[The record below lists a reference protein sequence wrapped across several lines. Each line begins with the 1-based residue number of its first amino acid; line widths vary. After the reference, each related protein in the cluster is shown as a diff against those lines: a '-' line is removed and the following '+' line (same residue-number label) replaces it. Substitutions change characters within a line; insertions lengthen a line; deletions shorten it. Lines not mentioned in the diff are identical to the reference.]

1 MKNIKKLFILLI
13 TVCLIGGCTLK
24 AEYNMDI
31 KSDKSMDF
39 SAIMAFDEELISAMA
54 SNGDGTM
61 GDSSLTDDGTTITDD
76 TTGTTDDSMTTD
88 DGTLT
93 DDTTGITEDGTVTDD
108 STLTDDSMTIDDS
121 TSTTTLTDEEQWA
134 IIENAVSEEDRA
146 QYEEAGYKV
155 ERYEEGSPWQAYR
168 QFCKHFLAPLA
179 LMSYTDVRLNRLL
192 INNIDGIPLDL
203 AKKLLP
209 KKAKFNFGILTH
221 IFLHSDCQKQYENNV
236 KALEKPVK
244 MSKNALIALI
254 ENLKDVVLGLKF
266 PKIKTEWGEYYSNT
280 NYTEQSFLE
289 KKSIISDYIEK
300 INPKTVC
307 DLGANRGD
315 FSRIASD
322 KCIKTLAFDID
333 DVAVEENYLQMK
345 KLKEFDILPLLQ
357 DLTNPSPSI
366 GFSNDERASFC
377 SRYKSDLVMAL
388 ALIHHLSISNNLPFD
403 NTAEFFSELAQYLI
417 IEFVPKEDSKVQILL
432 STREDIFPEY
442 NQQYFETV
450 YSKYYEI
457 LEKRNIQSSK
467 RILYLMRRKG

>member
-1 MKNIKKLFILLI
+1 MNNTSYKDPSGFVFKRNGEIYRQINKFSSEDYEFFMSSGLYKNLIEKGFIVEHEEVNDVIGNEKNFYKCIKPFQIEYI
-13 TVCLIGGCTLK
+13 TYPYEWC
-24 AEYNMDI
+24 
-31 KSDKSMDF
+31 F
-39 SAIMAFDEELISAMA
+39 SALKDAAVLTLNIQLEALKYSMSLKDA
-54 SNGDGTM
+54 SSYNVQFFNGNP
-61 GDSSLTDDGTTITDD
+61 IFID
-76 TTGTTDDSMTTD
+76 TLSF
-88 DGTLT
+88 
-93 DDTTGITEDGTVTDD
+93 
-108 STLTDDSMTIDDS
+108 
-121 TSTTTLTDEEQWA
+121 
-134 IIENAVSEEDRA
+134 
-146 QYEEAGYKV
+146 

-209 KKAKFNFGILTH
+209 KRAKFNFGILTH
-221 IFLHSDCQKQYENNV
+221 IFLHSDCQKQYENND

-254 ENLKDVVLGLKF
+254 ENLKDVVSGLKF

-333 DVAVEENYLQMK
+333 EVAVEENYLQMK

-357 DLTNPSPSI
+357 DLTNPSPAI
-366 GFSNDERASFC
+366 GFANDERASFS
-377 SRYKSDLVMAL
+377 SRFKSDLVMAL

-417 IEFVPKEDSKVQILL
+417 IEFVPKEDSKVKILL
-432 STREDIFPEY
+432 STREDIFPDY
-442 NQQYFETV
+442 NQQCFEAV

>member
-1 MKNIKKLFILLI
+1 MNNTSYKDPSGFVFKRNGEIYRQINKFSSDDYEFFMSSGLYKNLIEKGFIVEHEEVNDVIGNEKNFYKCIKPFQIEYI
-13 TVCLIGGCTLK
+13 TYPYEWC
-24 AEYNMDI
+24 
-31 KSDKSMDF
+31 F
-39 SAIMAFDEELISAMA
+39 SALKDAAVLTLNIQLEALKYSMSLKDASAYNVQFF
-54 SNGDGTM
+54 NG
-61 GDSSLTDDGTTITDD
+61 SPIFID
-76 TTGTTDDSMTTD
+76 TLSF
-88 DGTLT
+88 
-93 DDTTGITEDGTVTDD
+93 
-108 STLTDDSMTIDDS
+108 
-121 TSTTTLTDEEQWA
+121 
-134 IIENAVSEEDRA
+134 
-146 QYEEAGYKV
+146 
-155 ERYEEGSPWQAYR
+155 ERYEDGSPWQAYR

-209 KKAKFNFGILTH
+209 KRAKFNFGILTH

-254 ENLKDVVLGLKF
+254 ENLKDVVSGLKF

-322 KCIKTLAFDID
+322 KCIQTLAFDID
-333 DVAVEENYLQMK
+333 EVAVEENYLQMK

-357 DLTNPSPSI
+357 DLTNPSPAI
-366 GFSNDERASFC
+366 GFANDERASFS
-377 SRYKSDLVMAL
+377 SRFKSDSVMAL

-432 STREDIFPEY
+432 STRKDIFPEY
-442 NQQYFETV
+442 NEQCFEAV

>member
-1 MKNIKKLFILLI
+1 MNNTSYKDPSGFVFKRNGEIYRQINKFSSDDYEFFMSSGLYKNLIEKGFIVEHEEVNDVIGNEKNFYKCIKPFQIEYI
-13 TVCLIGGCTLK
+13 TYPYEWC
-24 AEYNMDI
+24 
-31 KSDKSMDF
+31 F
-39 SAIMAFDEELISAMA
+39 SALKDAAVLTLNIQLEALKYSMSLKDASAYNVQFF
-54 SNGDGTM
+54 NG
-61 GDSSLTDDGTTITDD
+61 SPIFID
-76 TTGTTDDSMTTD
+76 TLSF
-88 DGTLT
+88 
-93 DDTTGITEDGTVTDD
+93 
-108 STLTDDSMTIDDS
+108 
-121 TSTTTLTDEEQWA
+121 
-134 IIENAVSEEDRA
+134 
-146 QYEEAGYKV
+146 
-155 ERYEEGSPWQAYR
+155 ERYEDGSPWQAYR

-209 KKAKFNFGILTH
+209 KRAKFNFGILTH

-254 ENLKDVVLGLKF
+254 ENLKDLVLGLKF

-333 DVAVEENYLQMK
+333 EVAVEENYLQMK

-357 DLTNPSPSI
+357 DLTNPSPAI
-366 GFSNDERASFC
+366 GFANDERASFS
-377 SRYKSDLVMAL
+377 SRFKSDLVMAL

-417 IEFVPKEDSKVQILL
+417 IEFVPKEDSKVKILL
-432 STREDIFPEY
+432 STREDIFPDY
-442 NQQYFETV
+442 NQQCFEAV

>member
-1 MKNIKKLFILLI
+1 MNNTSYKDPSGFVFKRNGEIYRQINKFSSDDYEFFMSSGLYKNLIEKGFIVEHEEVNDVIGNEKNFYKCIKPFQIEYI
-13 TVCLIGGCTLK
+13 TYPYEWC
-24 AEYNMDI
+24 
-31 KSDKSMDF
+31 F
-39 SAIMAFDEELISAMA
+39 SALKDAAVLTLNIQLEALKYSMSLKDASAYNVQFF
-54 SNGDGTM
+54 NG
-61 GDSSLTDDGTTITDD
+61 SPIFID
-76 TTGTTDDSMTTD
+76 TLSF
-88 DGTLT
+88 
-93 DDTTGITEDGTVTDD
+93 
-108 STLTDDSMTIDDS
+108 
-121 TSTTTLTDEEQWA
+121 
-134 IIENAVSEEDRA
+134 
-146 QYEEAGYKV
+146 
-155 ERYEEGSPWQAYR
+155 ERYEDGSPWQAYR

-179 LMSYTDVRLNRLL
+179 LMSYTDVRLNSLL

-209 KKAKFNFGILTH
+209 KRAKFNFGILTH

-244 MSKNALIALI
+244 MIKNALIALI
-254 ENLKDVVLGLKF
+254 ENLKNLVLGLKF

-366 GFSNDERASFC
+366 GFGNDERASFC

-417 IEFVPKEDSKVQILL
+417 IEFVPKEDSKVKILL
-432 STREDIFPEY
+432 STREDIFPDY
-442 NQQYFETV
+442 NEQNFEAV

>member
-1 MKNIKKLFILLI
+1 MNNTSYKDPSGFVFKRNGEIYRQINKFSSDDYEFFMSSGLYKNLIEKGFIVEHEEVNDVIGNEKNFYKCIKPFQIEYI
-13 TVCLIGGCTLK
+13 TYPYEWC
-24 AEYNMDI
+24 
-31 KSDKSMDF
+31 F
-39 SAIMAFDEELISAMA
+39 SALKDAAVLTLNIQLEALKYSMSLKDASAYNVQFF
-54 SNGDGTM
+54 NG
-61 GDSSLTDDGTTITDD
+61 SPIFID
-76 TTGTTDDSMTTD
+76 TLSF
-88 DGTLT
+88 
-93 DDTTGITEDGTVTDD
+93 
-108 STLTDDSMTIDDS
+108 
-121 TSTTTLTDEEQWA
+121 
-134 IIENAVSEEDRA
+134 
-146 QYEEAGYKV
+146 
-155 ERYEEGSPWQAYR
+155 ERYEDGSPWQAYR

-209 KKAKFNFGILTH
+209 KRAKFNFGILTH
-221 IFLHSDCQKQYENNV
+221 IFLHSDCQKQYENND

-254 ENLKDVVLGLKF
+254 ENLKDVVSGLKF

-333 DVAVEENYLQMK
+333 EVAVEENYLQMK

-357 DLTNPSPSI
+357 DLTNPSPAI
-366 GFSNDERASFC
+366 GFANDERASFS
-377 SRYKSDLVMAL
+377 SRFKSDLVMAL

-417 IEFVPKEDSKVQILL
+417 IEFVPKEDSKVKILL
-432 STREDIFPEY
+432 STREDIFPDY
-442 NQQYFETV
+442 NQQCFEAV

>member
-1 MKNIKKLFILLI
+1 MNNTSYKDPSGFVFKRNGEIYRQINKFSSDDYEFFMSSGLYKNLIEKGFIVEHEEVNDVIGNEKNFYKCIKPFQIEYI
-13 TVCLIGGCTLK
+13 TYPYEWC
-24 AEYNMDI
+24 
-31 KSDKSMDF
+31 F
-39 SAIMAFDEELISAMA
+39 SALKDAAVLTLNIQLEALKYSMSLKDASAYNVQFF
-54 SNGDGTM
+54 NG
-61 GDSSLTDDGTTITDD
+61 SPIFID
-76 TTGTTDDSMTTD
+76 TLSF
-88 DGTLT
+88 
-93 DDTTGITEDGTVTDD
+93 
-108 STLTDDSMTIDDS
+108 
-121 TSTTTLTDEEQWA
+121 
-134 IIENAVSEEDRA
+134 
-146 QYEEAGYKV
+146 
-155 ERYEEGSPWQAYR
+155 ERYEDGSPWQAYR

-209 KKAKFNFGILTH
+209 KRAKFNFGILTH

-254 ENLKDVVLGLKF
+254 ENLKDLVLGLKF

-322 KCIKTLAFDID
+322 KCIQTLAFDID
-333 DVAVEENYLQMK
+333 EVAVEENYLQMK

-357 DLTNPSPSI
+357 DLTNPSPAI
-366 GFSNDERASFC
+366 GFANDERASFS
-377 SRYKSDLVMAL
+377 SRFKSDLVMAL

-432 STREDIFPEY
+432 STRKDIFPEY
-442 NQQYFETV
+442 NEQCFEAV